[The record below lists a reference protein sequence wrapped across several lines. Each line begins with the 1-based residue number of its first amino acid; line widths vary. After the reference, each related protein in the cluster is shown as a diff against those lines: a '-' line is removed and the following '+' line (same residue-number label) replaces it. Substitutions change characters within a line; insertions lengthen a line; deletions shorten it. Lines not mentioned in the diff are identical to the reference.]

1 MANLARSLSWQLGR
15 FNIRINAINPGLIET
30 SMNKDAFEK
39 SAARGTVPGLAYTNA
54 LSRHAEHFL
63 QDKPRLADGLK
74 RFAQDGVIVGAVRDH
89 GQRRGPAALLDRL
102 EVGQALGAQLPRVDV
117 VAVQRCAGLR

>member
-54 LSRHAEHFL
+54 LSRHAVPEEIASVVVFL
-63 QDKPRLADGLK
+63 GSDDSNY
-74 RFAQDGVIVGAVRDH
+74 IT
-89 GQRRGPAALLDRL
+89 
-102 EVGQALGAQLPRVDV
+102 GQAITVDGGWSASLPIPI
-117 VAVQRCAGLR
+117 APPKF